1 MKKLYLLSFFAI
13 AFFGTQAQLN
23 EFGVGY
29 QLSLPQLT
37 MKEGWNAG
45 HGIQLSYF
53 RHFKEADWL
62 SAGTN
67 IGIGSYAMKNQ
78 PQQYRFSDGS
88 ITNTTAALSSSIA
101 SAALAVR
108 LSSFDDKKIRP
119 FVELQGGHFWM
130 YSTLFIEDPTD
141 PLGCR
146 ALENRTL
153 VKSGTMFASAGA
165 GFQFLFG
172 KGSKKDLHFL
182 EISARSLFGNNLE
195 YANMK
200 RLYHNHT
207 LATNPTTASPG
218 ERPLVLTF
226 INVTTNAQHE
236 HTVAELYNHPLRV
249 LQFNVQYAYRFS
261 KIF

>member
-1 MKKLYLLSFFAI
+1 MKKLYMFLFASVLVLSVS
-13 AFFGTQAQLN
+13 AQLN
-23 EFGVGY
+23 EFGIGY
-29 QLSLPQLT
+29 QLSLPQLK
-37 MKEGWNAG
+37 MKDGWSSG

-62 SAGTN
+62 SVGTN

-78 PQQYRFSDGS
+78 PQQYRFSDGT
-88 ITNTTAALSSSIA
+88 ITNTTATLSSSLG

-108 LSSFDDKKIRP
+108 LSPLAGKKAMP
-119 FVELQGGHFWM
+119 FIEIQGGNFWM
-130 YSTLFIEDPTD
+130 HSTLFIADPTD

-146 ALENRTL
+146 ALENKTL

-165 GFQFLFG
+165 GLQLLLG
-172 KGSKKDLHFL
+172 KGKKNDLHFL

-195 YANMK
+195 YANMN
-200 RLYHNHT
+200 RLYHDHT
-207 LATNPTTASPG
+207 SVTNPTPEAPN
-218 ERPLVLTF
+218 EKPLVVRF
-226 INVTTNAQHE
+226 INVTTNVQHE